1 MTDNEI
7 IKTYECCFINGGDC
21 NECPLM
27 TVDCMA
33 VNVRG
38 LVLDLIKRTKL
49 ESKRYRGKCSGQKVE
64 LTRLYEENNRQ
75 KAEIERLQKFKTY
88 FDGLYGIN
96 LEVEGWHENGNTI
109 SFDEFYDSAIEDMDS
124 VKELT
129 HQPTKIEHNS
139 LCETETYKS
148 R

>member
-27 TVDCMA
+27 TVDCLN
-33 VNVRG
+33 VDVRG
-38 LVLDLIKRTKL
+38 LVFDLIKRTKL

-75 KAEIERLQKFKTY
+75 QAEIDRYKGVIQ
-88 FDGLYGIN
+88 I
-96 LEVEGWHENGNTI
+96 LEKDVAAARNEG
-109 SFDEFYDSAIEDMDS
+109 
-124 VKELT
+124 VKELA
-129 HQPTKIEHNS
+129 HQLIDKAEKGIVWACDVVD
-139 LCETETYKS
+139 LCHDLTNILPKEGTDI
-148 R
+148 